1 MRKVIVS
8 VHTTLDGCMSGPIG
22 DLDNLDWLYPRVE
35 ELSEDVLDLLKTW
48 DTILMG
54 RVTYE
59 GLAQYWPTATGEFAD
74 QMNTTPKI
82 VFSKTPMKVEWG
94 KWDNISL
101 IHENV
106 AEEVKKMKQQP
117 GQDMVIFASSKL
129 VQSFTNL
136 GLIDEYKI
144 LVHPVILG
152 SGKRLFEDIEDR
164 HNLKLVNT
172 KTYKG
177 EAVLLDYQPTK

>member
-1 MRKVIVS
+1 
-8 VHTTLDGCMSGPIG
+8 
-22 DLDNLDWLYPRVE
+22 
-35 ELSEDVLDLLKTW
+35 
-48 DTILMG
+48 
-54 RVTYE
+54 
-59 GLAQYWPTATGEFAD
+59 
-74 QMNTTPKI
+74 
-82 VFSKTPMKVEWG
+82 MKVKWG

-117 GQDMVIFASSKL
+117 GQDMVIFASAKL

-152 SGKRLFEDIEDR
+152 SGKRLFEDIRDR
-164 HNLKLVNT
+164 HDLKLVNT